1 MAPSLSAEARSALS
15 AYLDLLA
22 KWNRVYNLTSIRDRS
37 QMDALHVE
45 DALAVLPWLPPSR
58 SGVRLLDVGSGGG
71 LPGIPIAIARPDWH
85 VVLVEASGKKAA
97 FLRQATIELSLG
109 NVHVK
114 ATRIEDYRSKPP
126 FDVVISRAF
135 SDLATFVRLARS
147 HVAPDGA
154 IAAMKGAVP
163 EEEIE
168 GLPDDIVVTGT
179 PSLNVPGV
187 DAERHLVLMQLRGA
201 RA

>member
-37 QMDALHVE
+37 QMDALHAE
-45 DALAVLPWLPPSR
+45 DALAVLPWLPSR